1 MKSVMQTATEQQ
13 AQWDQIFSESDSYF
27 GEQPSSFAKISLELF
42 RKRGVRTV
50 LETGCGQ
57 GRDTFLF
64 AEDGLQVTA
73 LDYSQNAVLDIKD
86 KISSHALP
94 QCIDLRCFD
103 VRRPLPFEDESFDAF
118 YSHMLMCM
126 ELTTAEI
133 ACALSEVHRV
143 LKPGGLAV
151 YSARSIFDRH
161 YRAGEHLGEELFE
174 IGKLAVHFF
183 SEDKIRGMASGF
195 KILDINRIEEGALPR
210 DLFCVTMEK
219 SSIRYAPSFST
230 LPAGADHKHAPLTRN
245 RSRAYPHCP
254 GGT

>member
-13 AQWDQIFSESDSYF
+13 AQWDQIFSDSDCYF
-27 GEQPSSFAKISLELF
+27 GEQPSSFAQTSLELF
-42 RKRGVRTV
+42 REREVRTV

-64 AEDGLQVTA
+64 AEDGFQVTA
-73 LDYSQNAVLDIKD
+73 LDYSQNAVLDVQEKMA
-86 KISSHALP
+86 SSTCAKH
-94 QCIDLRCFD
+94 IDLQCFD
-103 VRRPLPFEDESFDAF
+103 IRRPLPFEDESFDAF

-151 YSARSIFDRH
+151 YSVRSIFDRH
-161 YRAGEHLGEELFE
+161 YRAGEHLGEDLFE
-174 IGKLAVHFF
+174 VGKLAVHFF
-183 SEDKIRGMASGF
+183 SEEKIRGMASGF
-195 KILDINRIEEGALPR
+195 NIIQMNRMEEGALPR
-210 DLFCVTMEK
+210 DLFVVAMEK
-219 SSIRYAPSFST
+219 SSTRYAPSFST
-230 LPAGADHKHAPLTRN
+230 MPAHVKQKHVQLTRN
-245 RSRAYPHCP
+245 RSRAHPHCP